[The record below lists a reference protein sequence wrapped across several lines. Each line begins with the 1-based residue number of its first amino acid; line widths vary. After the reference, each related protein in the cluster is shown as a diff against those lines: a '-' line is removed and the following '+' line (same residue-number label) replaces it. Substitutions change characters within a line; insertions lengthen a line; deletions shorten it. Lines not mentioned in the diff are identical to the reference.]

1 MAFSDGA
8 AVSHP
13 NRRGAF
19 CRTPRCLV
27 ELSYAVIIRGCTCS
41 SLIDVCE
48 VVRPSCS
55 DLVIIVSIGVIEFR
69 TVVDHDYVWFVRLP
83 TRKHTRIAAPYIVAS
98 QVLHQVNVLHR
109 DLKPQNILLSDSQVL
124 GTYRGCMQICS
135 LLL

>member
-1 MAFSDGA
+1 MPCR
-8 AVSHP
+8 AVL
-13 NRRGAF
+13 RGHYS
-19 CRTPRCLV
+19 RMHVQLQ
-27 ELSYAVIIRGCTCS
+27 
-41 SLIDVCE
+41 
-48 VVRPSCS
+48 VVRPSCA

-69 TVVDHDYVWFVRLP
+69 TVVDHDYFWFVRLP
-83 TRKHTRIAAPYIVAS
+83 SRKHTRIAAPYIVAS